1 MIDINLLNKKGI
13 YHSDNIN
20 FNEIDEEIRWEHNL
34 LSVIKSI
41 PFDAFER
48 LCKRLL
54 REAGFI
60 NVEVLGRSGDDG
72 LDGKGVLRINRM
84 LSFHVYFQSKR
95 YNNTVGSPE
104 VRNFRGAMEG
114 RADKGIIIT
123 TGRFTRRAQEEA
135 LREGASPIELIDG
148 SELVTML
155 KEYGIG
161 VKVESNEKVEI
172 DNSYFESI

>member
-1 MIDINLLNKKGI
+1 
-13 YHSDNIN
+13 
-20 FNEIDEEIRWEHNL
+20 
-34 LSVIKSI
+34 
-41 PFDAFER
+41 
-48 LCKRLL
+48 
-54 REAGFI
+54 
-60 NVEVLGRSGDDG
+60 
-72 LDGKGVLRINRM
+72 M

-123 TGRFTRRAQEEA
+123 TGRFTRRAQQEA
-135 LREGASPIELIDG
+135 LREGASPIDLIDG

-161 VKVESNEKVEI
+161 VKVEVESNEKVEI
-172 DNSYFESI
+172 DNSYFESL